1 MDISN
6 QEKGKKIMDYGY
18 KRQIN
23 QTFEETEQSLRKTL
37 IEEGFGVITEID
49 VKNIFKQK
57 LNSDYKKYKILGVCE
72 PHTANKALSIDEQ
85 IWLLLLCNIVIWE
98 NEDKTT
104 LVTAINSSVQLA
116 IAGISQLTE
125 HADQINQKLR
135 TAVDKIWMML

>member
-37 IEEGFGVITEID
+37 IEEGFGVIIEID

-72 PHTANKALSIDEQ
+72 SHTANKALSIDEQ
-85 IWLLLLCNIVIWE
+85 I
-98 NEDKTT
+98 
-104 LVTAINSSVQLA
+104 
-116 IAGISQLTE
+116 
-125 HADQINQKLR
+125 
-135 TAVDKIWMML
+135 

>member
-6 QEKGKKIMDYGY
+6 QEKGKRIMDYGY

-72 PHTANKALSIDEQ
+72 PHTAYKALSIDEQ
-85 IWLLLLCNIVIWE
+85 IGLLLPCNIVIWE

-104 LVTAINSSVQLA
+104 SVAAINSEVQLA

-125 HADQINQKLR
+125 HAVQINQKLR
-135 TAVDKIWMML
+135 TAVDKT

>member
-6 QEKGKKIMDYGY
+6 QEKGKRIMDYGY

-37 IEEGFGVITEID
+37 TEEGFGVITEID

-72 PHTANKALSIDEQ
+72 PHTAYKALSIDEQ
-85 IWLLLLCNIVIWE
+85 IGLLLPCNIVIWE

-104 LVTAINSSVQLA
+104 SVAAINSSVQLA

-135 TAVDKIWMML
+135 TAVDKI

>member
-6 QEKGKKIMDYGY
+6 QEKGKRIMDYGY

-23 QTFEETEQSLRKTL
+23 QTFEQSEQSLRKTL
-37 IEEGFGVITEID
+37 TEEGFGVITEID

-72 PHTANKALSIDEQ
+72 PYTAYKALSIDEQ
-85 IWLLLLCNIVIWE
+85 IGLLLPCNIVIWE

-104 LVTAINSSVQLA
+104 SVAAINSSVQLA

-125 HADQINQKLR
+125 HADQINQQLR
-135 TAVDKIWMML
+135 TAVDKI

>member
-6 QEKGKKIMDYGY
+6 QEKGKRIMDYGY

-23 QTFEETEQSLRKTL
+23 QTFEETEQSLQKTL
-37 IEEGFGVITEID
+37 TEEGFGVITEID

-72 PHTANKALSIDEQ
+72 PHTAYKALSIDEQ
-85 IWLLLLCNIVIWE
+85 IGLLLPCNIVIWE

-104 LVTAINSSVQLA
+104 SVAAINSSVQLA
-116 IAGISQLTE
+116 IAEISQLTE

-135 TAVDKIWMML
+135 TAVDKI

>member
-6 QEKGKKIMDYGY
+6 QEKGKRIMDYGY

-72 PHTANKALSIDEQ
+72 PHTAYKALSIDEQ
-85 IWLLLLCNIVIWE
+85 IGLLLPCNIVIWE

-104 LVTAINSSVQLA
+104 SVAAINSEVQLA
-116 IAGISQLTE
+116 VAGVSKLTE
-125 HADQINQKLR
+125 HAVQINKQLKA
-135 TAVDKIWMML
+135 AVDKI

>member
-1 MDISN
+1 
-6 QEKGKKIMDYGY
+6 MDYGY

-72 PHTANKALSIDEQ
+72 PHTAYKALSIDEQ
-85 IWLLLLCNIVIWE
+85 IGLLLPCNIVIWE

-104 LVTAINSSVQLA
+104 SVAAINSEVQLA
-116 IAGISQLTE
+116 VAGISQLTE
-125 HADQINQKLR
+125 HADQINKQLKA
-135 TAVDKIWMML
+135 AVDKI

>member
-6 QEKGKKIMDYGY
+6 QEKGKRIMDYGY

-23 QTFEETEQSLRKTL
+23 QTFEQSEQSLRKTL
-37 IEEGFGVITEID
+37 TEEGFGVITEID

-72 PHTANKALSIDEQ
+72 PHTAYKALSIDEQ
-85 IWLLLLCNIVIWE
+85 IGLLLPCNIVIWE

-104 LVTAINSSVQLA
+104 SVAAINSSVQLA

-125 HADQINQKLR
+125 HADQINQQLR
-135 TAVDKIWMML
+135 TAVDKI